1 MKRVPPRDMWLA
13 EKALGH
19 WHDESIFSD
28 WGTLHDMF
36 LPGISQRGKR
46 LQRSYSKKGAFHVI
60 TYNVDSIPHRYLL
73 QFSPF
78 HVSDYVWGYTN
89 SQSEKLSAA
98 HHSARVFPL
107 K

>member
-1 MKRVPPRDMWLA
+1 MICFSQVFHNEARDYNAVIPKRGL
-13 EKALGH
+13 
-19 WHDESIFSD
+19 
-28 WGTLHDMF
+28 
-36 LPGISQRGKR
+36 
-46 LQRSYSKKGAFHVI
+46 FHVI